1 MPTLSGDED
10 GQLFCGTGYT
20 LSLWN
25 APPVLAIEEVLPGTN
40 DDSEEHRDLLLN
52 GRRKRKRNCDD
63 VQRRVTSFY
72 RPFPLC
78 YEIAAG
84 AGHDASKQARID
96 RGNERTDEAPPGEP
110 QTSLESLL
118 CMRVFIRKVN
128 NRERERE
135 GR

>member
-72 RPFPLC
+72 RPLPLC
-78 YEIAAG
+78 YEIAA
-84 AGHDASKQARID
+84 
-96 RGNERTDEAPPGEP
+96 RGRSGPKRAPN
-110 QTSLESLL
+110 LESLL
-118 CMRVFIRKVN
+118 CLRIHSQS
-128 NRERERE
+128 E
-135 GR
+135 